1 MKLRDGASSAK
12 SDEIA
17 ALSRDTNP
25 QQTSTGPNAR
35 YHSEPVV
42 HGEWANRRRNR
53 TAQVGNRDNAGRGVY
68 PTRDP
73 QSPVRRRK
81 GSTAKPRGI
90 PEISQAVPEFAGE
103 VSAAAD

>member
-1 MKLRDGASSAK
+1 MGSPLCR
-12 SDEIA
+12 ET
-17 ALSRDTNP
+17 RT
-25 QQTSTGPNAR
+25 R
-35 YHSEPVV
+35 SEPRLVPTRVV
-42 HGEWANRRRNR
+42 TRNR
-53 TAQVGNRDNAGRGVY
+53 SFTVSRRIGGETEPLNLATETNTGRGVY